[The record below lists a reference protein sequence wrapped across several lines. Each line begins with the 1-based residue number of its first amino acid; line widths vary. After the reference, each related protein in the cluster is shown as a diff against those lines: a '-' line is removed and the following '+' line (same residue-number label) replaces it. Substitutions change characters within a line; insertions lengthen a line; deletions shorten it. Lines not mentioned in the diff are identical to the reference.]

1 MNTSAEKVIEQTK
14 SWIIKVI
21 VANNFCPFAA
31 KEMKQN
37 SINYIVVSENE
48 TAACL
53 QELINTCELLDRNN
67 TIETSFIIFPNAFK
81 NFDDYLD
88 VLEIAE
94 ELLVAQGYEGIY
106 QLASFHPQ
114 YCFEGV
120 AEDDAANYT
129 NRSIYPMLHLLREA
143 SITRA
148 MINFPH
154 IESIP
159 TNNIAFAR
167 EKGLQYMQVLR
178 NACMK

>member
-1 MNTSAEKVIEQTK
+1 MNTSAEKVIEKTK

-37 SINYIVVSENE
+37 SINYNVVSENE

-120 AEDDAANYT
+120 VEDDAANYT
-129 NRSIYPMLHLLREA
+129 NRSIYPMFHLLREA
-143 SITRA
+143 SIEKA
-148 MINFPH
+148 LAHYPNP
-154 IESIP
+154 EKIP
-159 TNNIAFAR
+159 ETNIDFAR
-167 EKGLQYMQVLR
+167 KKGLAYMQLLR
-178 NACMK
+178 ESCL

>member
-67 TIETSFIIFPNAFK
+67 TIETSFIILPNAFK

-129 NRSIYPMLHLLREA
+129 NRSIYPMFHLLREA
-143 SITRA
+143 SIEKA
-148 MINFPH
+148 LAHYPNP
-154 IESIP
+154 EKIP
-159 TNNIAFAR
+159 ETNIDFAR
-167 EKGLQYMQVLR
+167 KKGLAYMQLLR
-178 NACMK
+178 ESCL

>member
-48 TAACL
+48 T
-53 QELINTCELLDRNN
+53 
-67 TIETSFIIFPNAFK
+67 SFIIFPNAFK
-81 NFDDYLD
+81 NFYDYLD

-129 NRSIYPMLHLLREA
+129 NRSIYPMFHLLREA
-143 SITRA
+143 SIEKA
-148 MINFPH
+148 LAHYPNP
-154 IESIP
+154 EKIP
-159 TNNIAFAR
+159 ETNIDFAR
-167 EKGLQYMQVLR
+167 KKGLAYMQLLR
-178 NACMK
+178 ESCL